1 MSMILRKMKIKGFTL
16 IELLVVIAI
25 IGILAGLLLPAL
37 ALAREKARRVTCT
50 NNLKQIIL
58 FLKFYSNDNREQYPA
73 KLKDL
78 GVSYAKGPGDYNI
91 FICPSA
97 ENQAWLLRLAAP
109 AAVSNMTVDGNSSY
123 AYAGGLAETSPS
135 GDPLV
140 WDKNGAAAAAF
151 PITAGVPAWGGNHA
165 GAGGNIAFVGG
176 NVAWYNT
183 DGNASN
189 QAAIASLVTAT
200 NGTLSGF

>member
-1 MSMILRKMKIKGFTL
+1 
-16 IELLVVIAI
+16 
-25 IGILAGLLLPAL
+25 LLPAL
-37 ALAREKARRVTCT
+37 ALAREKARRATCT

-58 FLKFYSNDNREQYPA
+58 FLKFYSNDSREQYPA

-78 GVSYAKGPGDYNI
+78 GLNYAKGSGDYNV

-97 ENQAWLLRLAAP
+97 ENQAWLTRLAAP
-109 AAVSNMTVDGNSSY
+109 AAVSNMTVDGNCAY

-151 PITAGVPAWGGNHA
+151 PAAAAWGGNHA
-165 GAGGNIAFVGG
+165 GAGGNIAFVDGH
-176 NVAWYNT
+176 VSWYNT
-183 DGNASN
+183 AGDVSN
-189 QAAIASLVTAT
+189 QSAVASLGTSLT